1 MLFWR
6 GTKTTATQ
14 VKTNL
19 GEKFCS
25 SADERHLWWE
35 SVLLWCHRGTEPT
48 WRLTHLWITM
58 DHFVKFEMLY
68 SRALIEVENE
78 EQTWGLYCIANQ
90 ILTPSKYVR
99 GANFKRDL
107 ENPGMPWFYF
117 STLRDWLRK
126 LDGGAFST
134 NLIRNENN
142 LATRASAKFLV
153 SNWSS
158 NWLVICSFVLSG
170 HFYHSNW
177 VIVAFSTI
185 TSPTELVFTY
195 QLWYDQHLNPR
206 SRLSTRQRSFYYR
219 GAKRIA
225 FRRIFRTLGISKTS
239 NLYTLTSVHI
249 FPILFSIHFLNV
261 PARRI
266 CLTIKRFFSC
276 LSFPLFSWT

>member
-6 GTKTTATQ
+6 GTKMTATQ

-35 SVLLWCHRGTEPT
+35 SVLLWCHRGTKPT

-117 STLRDWLRK
+117 STLGDWLRK
-126 LDGGAFST
+126 LDGVAFST
-134 NLIRNENN
+134 NLKRNENN
-142 LATRASAKFLV
+142 FALQRNS
-153 SNWSS
+153 
-158 NWLVICSFVLSG
+158 WLLIEALTGSWYVPLSRVAIFITVIGS
-170 HFYHSNW
+170 
-177 VIVAFSTI
+177 
-185 TSPTELVFTY
+185 
-195 QLWYDQHLNPR
+195 
-206 SRLSTRQRSFYYR
+206 
-219 GAKRIA
+219 
-225 FRRIFRTLGISKTS
+225 
-239 NLYTLTSVHI
+239 
-249 FPILFSIHFLNV
+249 
-261 PARRI
+261 
-266 CLTIKRFFSC
+266 
-276 LSFPLFSWT
+276 

>member
-6 GTKTTATQ
+6 GTTTTATQ

-58 DHFVKFEMLY
+58 DHFVKYGMLY
-68 SRALIEVENE
+68 SGALIEVENE

-153 SNWSS
+153 FNWSS
-158 NWLVICSFVLSG
+158 NWLVMFLCPEWPFLS
-170 HFYHSNW
+170 
-177 VIVAFSTI
+177 
-185 TSPTELVFTY
+185 
-195 QLWYDQHLNPR
+195 Q
-206 SRLSTRQRSFYYR
+206 
-219 GAKRIA
+219 
-225 FRRIFRTLGISKTS
+225 
-239 NLYTLTSVHI
+239 
-249 FPILFSIHFLNV
+249 
-261 PARRI
+261 
-266 CLTIKRFFSC
+266 
-276 LSFPLFSWT
+276 